1 MPLKDMPSDIEPVYT
16 TQQVAERLGVS
27 VSTVQHLVES
37 GDING
42 WKTQGGHRRIPASAL
57 DHYLS
62 SQGSQSTSGAGKT
75 SGAYVAEPSP
85 NGPPAHSLSTLL
97 ILEDDLVQQALYRGR
112 INAWGLALELT
123 FCNNGYDALIEVA
136 LKQPDILLLDIMME
150 GIDGYE
156 VLKALTSRPSFR
168 LSHIAVLTNL
178 SEEEIE
184 ARGGLPP
191 GVLYMKKPINFDE
204 LKGYLRGCCATKT
217 RLYSK

>member
-1 MPLKDMPSDIEPVYT
+1 MPLKETPSDIEPVYT

-37 GDING
+37 GVING

-62 SQGSQSTSGAGKT
+62 SQYKQPPPVTDNASNAPDDIP
-75 SGAYVAEPSP
+75 EPER
-85 NGPPAHSLSTLL
+85 STLL
-97 ILEDDLVQQALYRGR
+97 ILEDDLVQQTLYRGR
-112 INAWGLALELT
+112 INDWGLALELT

-136 LKQPDILLLDIMME
+136 IKQPDILLLDIMME

-178 SEEEIE
+178 SEDEI
-184 ARGGLPP
+184 ATRGGLPP